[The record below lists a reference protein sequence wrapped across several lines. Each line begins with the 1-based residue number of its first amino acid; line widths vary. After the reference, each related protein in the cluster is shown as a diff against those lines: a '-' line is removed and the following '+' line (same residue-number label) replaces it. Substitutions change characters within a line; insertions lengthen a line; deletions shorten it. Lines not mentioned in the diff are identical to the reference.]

1 MNRRADIQLRLQST
15 VEGLSVAAVTYYIV
29 GQVAYGAKSAA
40 AWGLKID
47 ADLTVG
53 ISIPVVAVLV
63 ARGLRRVHRL
73 VMHQHS

>member
-1 MNRRADIQLRLQST
+1 MLATHALLARNLRNRP
-15 VEGLSVAAVTYYIV
+15 
-29 GQVAYGAKSAA
+29 YGEIATAAA

-47 ADLTVG
+47 TDLTVG